1 MYPKGTTHVY
11 SYFEARKGATYNK
24 TVFYGLQ
31 YLIKKH
37 LIGSQV
43 VTHDKIESAA
53 ELCKAHFGNE
63 STFNRPMWEHIL
75 YNHGGRLPI
84 HIMAVD
90 EGTPVDV
97 NNVMMTVVNT
107 DPFCYPL
114 TNHLET
120 LLTHVWSGSTT
131 ATLSYE
137 IKKLID
143 WYYQET
149 CDNKDGL
156 DFALHDFGLRGVS
169 SMESA
174 AVQGSGHLLS
184 FLGTDNLVA
193 MEMAM
198 DYYDADLN
206 SLAYSVPATEHS
218 VMTSMGQEGEY
229 KLLENLINEYP
240 EGILSLVIDSYN
252 YRDFIKVHTKKLK
265 DKILARNGVTV
276 FRPDSGDPESVTIEV
291 LTDLDS
297 VFGSTVN
304 AKGYKILNP
313 SVKMLWGDGIDYQG
327 IRDILFTMKSNG
339 WAASNI
345 IFGCGGGLLQKVNR
359 DTQRFAFKC
368 SAQKRNGEWIDIYKN
383 PLDSSKAS
391 KKGKLKLI
399 RNVHGGFSTVGY
411 DDQNNYDCLSTVFLN
426 GELKKDL
433 SFDQIRENIN
443 Q

>member
-1 MYPKGTTHVY
+1 
-11 SYFEARKGATYNK
+11 
-24 TVFYGLQ
+24 
-31 YLIKKH
+31 
-37 LIGSQV
+37 
-43 VTHDKIESAA
+43 
-53 ELCKAHFGNE
+53 
-63 STFNRPMWEHIL
+63 
-75 YNHGGRLPI
+75 
-84 HIMAVD
+84 
-90 EGTPVDV
+90 
-97 NNVMMTVVNT
+97 
-107 DPFCYPL
+107 
-114 TNHLET
+114 
-120 LLTHVWSGSTT
+120 
-131 ATLSYE
+131 
-137 IKKLID
+137 
-143 WYYQET
+143 
-149 CDNKDGL
+149 
-156 DFALHDFGLRGVS
+156 
-169 SMESA
+169 
-174 AVQGSGHLLS
+174 
-184 FLGTDNLVA
+184 
-193 MEMAM
+193 
-198 DYYDADLN
+198 
-206 SLAYSVPATEHS
+206 
-218 VMTSMGQEGEY
+218 MTSMGQEGEY

-433 SFDQIRENIN
+433 SFDQIRENIK